1 MQLRDDVNTETALN
15 ATFAALADPTRRA
28 MLERLAQGPA
38 SINTLA
44 APFALS
50 LPTVSRHL
58 KVLEAAGLVA
68 KARAAQFRLCRLEVA
83 PLQSAGDWIGQYRD
97 FFSDRFDRLEAQ
109 LKQTLQTAPDNPV
122 PVAQGGPKDDNTL

>member
-1 MQLRDDVNTETALN
+1 M
-15 ATFAALADPTRRA
+15 FAALADPTRRA
-28 MLERLAQGPA
+28 ILERLAQGPA
-38 SINTLA
+38 SINALA

-68 KARAAQFRLCRLEVA
+68 KARAAQFRLCRLEPA

-97 FFSDRFDRLEAQ
+97 FFNQRLDRLEAQ
-109 LKQTLQTAPDNPV
+109 LSQTLQTAPTDPA
-122 PVAQGGPKDDNTL
+122 PVARGGPEHDDKL